1 MVYFADLDSKKEE
14 LQNYVNY
21 LKEYVN
27 KADKKEYK
35 GSSRIF
41 MIKND
46 VLLIRDS
53 YFKIQNRKYYWV
65 IKDDYEKIFNE
76 FINKIESFKNDD
88 K

>member
-1 MVYFADLDSKKEE
+1 
-14 LQNYVNY
+14 
-21 LKEYVN
+21 
-27 KADKKEYK
+27 
-35 GSSRIF
+35 